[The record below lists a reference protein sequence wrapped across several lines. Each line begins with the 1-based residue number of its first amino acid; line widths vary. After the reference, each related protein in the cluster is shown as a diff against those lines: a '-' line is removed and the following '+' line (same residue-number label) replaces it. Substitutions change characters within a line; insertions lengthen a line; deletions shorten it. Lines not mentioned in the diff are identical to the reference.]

1 MRLQLLVPG
10 VGAKVSARVQRNF
23 RLTGFPDHEV
33 GLADGGDVV
42 QKGGQTEVIRNNL
55 RSHTVLRYLSA
66 ESVKGKQADSFY
78 SVDISDCVV
87 KTGRQM
93 F

>member
-1 MRLQLLVPG
+1 MTLQLLVPG
-10 VGAKVSARVQRNF
+10 VGAKVSARVQRDF
-23 RLTGFPDHEV
+23 RLAGSPDHEV

-66 ESVKGKQADSFY
+66 ESVKGKQADTVSTAW
-78 SVDISDCVV
+78 ISRIVS
-87 KTGRQM
+87 
-93 F
+93 

>member
-1 MRLQLLVPG
+1 MTLQLLVPG

-23 RLTGFPDHEV
+23 RLAGSPDHEV

-66 ESVKGKQADSFY
+66 ESVKGKQADTVSTAW
-78 SVDISDCVV
+78 ISRIVS
-87 KTGRQM
+87 
-93 F
+93 

>member
-23 RLTGFPDHEV
+23 RLAGSPDHEV

-66 ESVKGKQADSFY
+66 ESVKGKQADTVSTAW
-78 SVDISDCVV
+78 ISRIVL
-87 KTGRQM
+87 
-93 F
+93 

>member
-1 MRLQLLVPG
+1 MTLQLLVPG
-10 VGAKVSARVQRNF
+10 VGAKVSARVQRDF
-23 RLTGFPDHEV
+23 RLAGSPDHEV

-66 ESVKGKQADSFY
+66 ESVKGKQADTVSTAW
-78 SVDISDCVV
+78 ISRIVL
-87 KTGRQM
+87 
-93 F
+93 

>member
-23 RLTGFPDHEV
+23 RLAGSPDHEV

-66 ESVKGKQADSFY
+66 ESVKGKQADTVSTAW
-78 SVDISDCVV
+78 ISRIVS
-87 KTGRQM
+87 
-93 F
+93 

>member
-66 ESVKGKQADSFY
+66 ESVKGKQADTVSTAW
-78 SVDISDCVV
+78 ISRIVL
-87 KTGRQM
+87 
-93 F
+93 

>member
-10 VGAKVSARVQRNF
+10 VGAKVSARVQRDF
-23 RLTGFPDHEV
+23 RLAGSPDHEV

-66 ESVKGKQADSFY
+66 ESVKGKQADTVSTAW
-78 SVDISDCVV
+78 ISRIVS
-87 KTGRQM
+87 
-93 F
+93 